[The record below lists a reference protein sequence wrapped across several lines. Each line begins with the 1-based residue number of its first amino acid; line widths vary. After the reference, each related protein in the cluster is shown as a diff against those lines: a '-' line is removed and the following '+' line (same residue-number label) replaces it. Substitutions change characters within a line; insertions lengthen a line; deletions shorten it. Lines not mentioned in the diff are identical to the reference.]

1 MNVMNKIEHLG
12 IAVKDIEKSNEVFS
26 RLLGEP
32 AYKDEVV
39 DSEGVKT
46 SFFKLGENKIELLA
60 GISGDSAIEKYLS
73 KNREGIH
80 HVAIAVDDIHAE
92 IDRLKKEGFQFINET
107 PKKGAD
113 NKLIVF
119 IHPKSANGLLVELC
133 QDAG

>member
-1 MNVMNKIEHLG
+1 MNKIEHLG

>member
-1 MNVMNKIEHLG
+1 MNKIEHLG

-26 RLLGEP
+26 KLLGEQ
-32 AYKDEVV
+32 AYKEEVV

-133 QDAG
+133 QDDG

>member
-26 RLLGEP
+26 RLLGEQ
-32 AYKDEVV
+32 AYKEEVV